1 MEGERVTGSG
11 KMTEALHRMHQE
23 SLLVLPHPLN
33 RSVPWHLPSLPFQH
47 LFGSSAQQACFSGP
61 WSTAASVKLTESLP
75 TLVVPE
81 LLSSR
86 TRVLLSAMETC
97 PGCPAVTTSERQPAL
112 AGEGR
117 GGRGGGR
124 GGEMGGEMEEE

>member
-1 MEGERVTGSG
+1 
-11 KMTEALHRMHQE
+11 
-23 SLLVLPHPLN
+23 
-33 RSVPWHLPSLPFQH
+33 
-47 LFGSSAQQACFSGP
+47 
-61 WSTAASVKLTESLP
+61 
-75 TLVVPE
+75 LVVPE

-117 GGRGGGR
+117 GEGRGERRGDGR
-124 GGEMGGEMEEE
+124 RDGRRVGVSRCTGEV